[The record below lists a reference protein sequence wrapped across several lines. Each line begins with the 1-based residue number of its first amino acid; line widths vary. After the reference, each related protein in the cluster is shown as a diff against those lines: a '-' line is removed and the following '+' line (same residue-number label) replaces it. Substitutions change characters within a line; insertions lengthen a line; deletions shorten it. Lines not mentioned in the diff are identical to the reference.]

1 MMQLDVKLSFK
12 HRSQNCS
19 CVSWISS
26 DTISPLQKLWPKKD
40 HRVSKGPGLVVLI
53 ERLLFCIHA
62 FIAAIW
68 QRNFH
73 HEDIWQCNS
82 NEAFSE
88 SPLRDVWK
96 CNFNVHVLWRAPLR
110 GPRIYR
116 MKTYTQVYT
125 RDRKGLGRS
134 IWKALCEGKHVR
146 LFSTPVQATRGTD
159 LPTFWYT
166 KCRAMTAREHPWQNV
181 PDEFSWR
188 GGILSI
194 RSLLS
199 HWKAISSSNECLHT
213 WWLNKLGKKP
223 VKSKLNNLILIW
235 LNLS

>member
-125 RDRKGLGRS
+125 RDHKGLGRS
-134 IWKALCEGKHVR
+134 IWKALWRQAC
-146 LFSTPVQATRGTD
+146 SSVQ
-159 LPTFWYT
+159 
-166 KCRAMTAREHPWQNV
+166 HPRPGYPWHG
-181 PDEFSWR
+181 PSY
-188 GGILSI
+188 
-194 RSLLS
+194 
-199 HWKAISSSNECLHT
+199 
-213 WWLNKLGKKP
+213 
-223 VKSKLNNLILIW
+223 ILIHEVSCHDCTRAS
-235 LNLS
+235 LAECSRRIQLKRRYIIH